1 VVVDRLTK
9 HASFIPTTSGLTAQ
23 GFADLFV
30 EHVATRF
37 GLPDSVIADRD
48 PRWTSDF
55 WTAVSAAIKTKMSL
69 SSSHHPQH
77 DGQTENVNRQLE
89 TMLRAYVSKDRA
101 DWAKWL
107 KLLEFAYNS
116 NIHASIGTTPFLL
129 LYGFEPK
136 APLDYLLPKNWA
148 TTGTPG
154 MRKESSAYLE
164 ELRVHRENAR
174 LAIARAQDEQSKYFN
189 RGRRDIPEFKV
200 GSKVLINPHSLEWIE
215 SKGDGAKLMQRWIG
229 PFEVLQKIN
238 PKAYRL
244 RLDNRYP
251 GFPVF
256 NYDHLKPYTESAG
269 ISDTDRLRM
278 PDTRVENKVF
288 EEYEVEKVIGKR
300 YDKSRRQNM
309 WLVRWKNYGPQ
320 HDSWQ
325 TKKDLRNAPEILR
338 AFERVQKARR

>member
-1 VVVDRLTK
+1 
-9 HASFIPTTSGLTAQ
+9 
-23 GFADLFV
+23 
-30 EHVATRF
+30 
-37 GLPDSVIADRD
+37 
-48 PRWTSDF
+48 
-55 WTAVSAAIKTKMSL
+55 
-69 SSSHHPQH
+69 
-77 DGQTENVNRQLE
+77 
-89 TMLRAYVSKDRA
+89 
-101 DWAKWL
+101 
-107 KLLEFAYNS
+107 
-116 NIHASIGTTPFLL
+116 
-129 LYGFEPK
+129 
-136 APLDYLLPKNWA
+136 
-148 TTGTPG
+148 